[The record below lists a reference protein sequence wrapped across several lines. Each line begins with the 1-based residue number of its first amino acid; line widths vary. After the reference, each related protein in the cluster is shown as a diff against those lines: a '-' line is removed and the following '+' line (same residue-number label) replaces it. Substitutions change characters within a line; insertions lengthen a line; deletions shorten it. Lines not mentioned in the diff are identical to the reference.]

1 MNTKTLILLG
11 VLGAGAAYYFTKP
24 RNVLYAFGKK
34 IGKLV
39 KINSE
44 TGTTINTTVL
54 RPNGLEQVNNWNK
67 KDIVLKRF

>member
-11 VLGAGAAYYFTKP
+11 ILGAGAYYFIMPK
-24 RNVLYAFGKK
+24 NVLYAFGTK

-39 KINSE
+39 RINSE
-44 TGTTINTTVL
+44 TDTTINTTVL
-54 RPNGLEQVNNWNK
+54 KPNGEEQVNNWNK

>member
-11 VLGAGAAYYFTKP
+11 VLGAGAYYFTMPK
-24 RNVLYAFGKK
+24 NVLYAFGKK

-39 KINSE
+39 KINSQ
-44 TGTTINTTVL
+44 TDTTINTTVL
-54 RPNGLEQVNNWNK
+54 KPNGEEQINNWNK